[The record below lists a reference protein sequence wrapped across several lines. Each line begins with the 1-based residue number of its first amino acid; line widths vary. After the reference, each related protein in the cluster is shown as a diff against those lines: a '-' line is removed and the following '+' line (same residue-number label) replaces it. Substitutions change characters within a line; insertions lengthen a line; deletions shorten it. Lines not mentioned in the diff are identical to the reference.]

1 MRLKPVSN
9 SPTKFFPTKLINPG
23 LRSTLPLLLIFVTLL
38 LNRPYTSSK
47 KGYLKG
53 GIRVL
58 ACCYNQMMLRK
69 RILEKQ
75 ETAKKDAQME
85 QLESTVKD
93 LIGMLIKVRESLE
106 GQLSGQTETMSP
118 EIESACVDNF
128 IPNPML
134 AKMTALL
141 LVIWAFFFLRGYWNL
156 EK

>member
-1 MRLKPVSN
+1 M
-9 SPTKFFPTKLINPG
+9 
-23 LRSTLPLLLIFVTLL
+23 
-38 LNRPYTSSK
+38 
-47 KGYLKG
+47 
-53 GIRVL
+53 L

-69 RILEKQ
+69 QILERQ
-75 ETAKKDAQME
+75 EAAKKGAQME
-85 QLESTVKD
+85 QLETTVKD

-106 GQLSGQTETMSP
+106 GQLFGQTKTMSP
-118 EIESACVDNF
+118 EIESAGVDNY